1 MHNFIRYFLFTAYY
15 DLVNVY
21 ALRKG
26 RGKRLS
32 PCEQFQTEN
41 TVKVKGEN
49 CFLAI
54 LLKKH
59 GLIALVV
66 NLFRNLEINEML
78 SVLSIMSNGEETFSC
93 TLNRASSFTLLCLF
107 SQFFYSFSAFTAIT
121 TRSYEGS
128 SFHGSPSLK
137 HSLKVSRIS
146 VKKNKLNAES

>member
-21 ALRKG
+21 AFRKG

-93 TLNRASSFTLLCLF
+93 TFKPCFFIHTSLPFQPIFL
-107 SQFFYSFSAFTAIT
+107 QFFCFYSNYHQVI
-121 TRSYEGS
+121 
-128 SFHGSPSLK
+128 
-137 HSLKVSRIS
+137 
-146 VKKNKLNAES
+146 